1 MSMDNSLNQTN
12 LHQNFNSREDSLKS
26 ASPNNKTRRGVVSY
40 LKQGKKRTIALGV
53 SCLCIVVV
61 VVLIAVSLASGG
73 KVSSDLV
80 RKDFEQS
87 SLMQNGVLDQDA
99 YVKPSTYK
107 IKDFK
112 ISNEECGED
121 NGTEYCEITAVA
133 TVENES
139 FSVDVKKIRMA
150 YAKNPSGEWRN
161 IGRYNDY
168 DDIVAKPL
176 KGVDETV
183 THNNAGSGL
192 RLVVGKEPLEPETND
207 FSSTFEEKDGKY
219 TSTATWNSSLAYWFG
234 NETAKHA
241 RTFVFNSSK
250 GWEEQDNNQDVQ
262 EAQVLWNLSGRTFE
276 AIDKDSGG
284 DVTST
289 ITFGEVKGDEIT
301 AEYTIVRPNGKSN
314 GWGTEYKAINA
325 SGTAT
330 GKLVHEMGSD
340 TFSVELNDAANKVTF
355 DCQKGD
361 LVTVAGSGE
370 VPSITATIS
379 SELINYVA
387 NGPFGAHVEKK
398 YKVNVKMVEKI
409 S

>member
-1 MSMDNSLNQTN
+1 MSMDNPFDQTN

-26 ASPNNKTRRGVVSY
+26 ASPDNKTHRGVVSW

-183 THNNAGSGL
+183 THNNAGVYL
-192 RLVVGKEPLEPETND
+192 VGKEPPEAETND

-234 NETAKHA
+234 SETAKHT

-276 AIDKDSGG
+276 AVDKDSGG

-301 AEYTIVRPNGKSN
+301 AKYTIVRPNGKSS
-314 GWGTEYKAINA
+314 GSWVEHKAINA

-340 TFSVELNDAANKVTF
+340 TFSVELNNAINKVTF
-355 DCQKGD
+355 DCQEGD

-370 VPSITATIS
+370 VPSIRVSITT
-379 SELINYVA
+379 ELIERVENYI
-387 NGPFGAHVEKK
+387 GLVEQK
-398 YKVNVKMVEKI
+398 YKATVKMVEKI